1 MGFRHIKSFIVYYII
16 QNADLYI
23 RNKYKVSGSNRITF
37 QEQVEWTT
45 LSQRIL
51 YYFVIVN
58 EILITKN
65 RQMSRIYLYRKP
77 KCKCGKK

>member
-65 RQMSRIYLYRKP
+65 R
-77 KCKCGKK
+77 